1 MTENMPTSTP
11 DASNL
16 VSYGDFTFDPEA
28 RTLRGL
34 LLPFGEKSRTASTG
48 QTGVEFSAGTID
60 LPRDPS
66 VIGLNREHNR
76 YDPVG
81 RATELTKTERGVEA
95 TFQLADTDEA
105 DAWLSRQ
112 KDNLRKLSAEVM
124 FAADGIRARLTG
136 AALVT
141 QGAFDSAGLFSVAP
155 EEAEDLETPEAEEAE
170 DTTPDAAPAQENP
183 TSESEEVAMTSI
195 VPDAPGAQS
204 PAVNDSE
211 AALFAA
217 IANRN
222 TNPEALAP
230 FAGAGAAFA
239 IQNVQA
245 SGPSGKTIEADVTV
259 PQAVRELWKRQA
271 YTQRFLPLVNSGSLT
286 SPTVTGWR
294 WVTEPSVG
302 DYAGNLAEVPSTAVD
317 TEPQT
322 AQAAIIAGGNKLD
335 RKFYDFNDSGVVQS
349 FLRLQTESVARQM
362 DAKALAAIMAGA
374 TATTAGAV
382 PTDVAKGLAAIV
394 DGAQD
399 VIASENR
406 PSFAIVDP
414 TLWRDIVLMKD
425 RDKLAFL
432 DAGFGL
438 EEGDVTGFKIV
449 PGAVG
454 AGKVIVGA
462 REALT
467 FYTLG
472 GGAPIRVEGLDV
484 HHGGVDVAVFSYYAS
499 ILNNGAALRVVDTT
513 VVTP

>member
-16 VSYGDFTFDPEA
+16 ASYGDFAYDAESH
-28 RTLRGL
+28 TLRGL
-34 LLPFGEKSRTASTG
+34 LVPFGERSRRSVTG
-48 QTGVEFSAGTID
+48 DVAEFNADNLS
-60 LPRDPS
+60 LPRDP
-66 VIGLNREHNR
+66 GALTLNRHHNS

-81 RATELTKTERGVEA
+81 RSTRLTVTERGVEA
-95 TFQLADTDEA
+95 EFALHDTDQA
-105 DAWLSRQ
+105 DDWLIGQ
-112 KDNLRKLSAEVM
+112 KDSLRKLSPEVI
-124 FAADGIRARLTG
+124 FTDPAKTRARLVG

-141 QGAFDSAGLFSVAP
+141 EGAFASAGLFEIAA
-155 EEAEDLETPEAEEAE
+155 EEAEDPETPEAEEAE

-484 HHGGVDVAVFSYYAS
+484 LHGGVDVAVFSYYAS

>member
-1 MTENMPTSTP
+1 MTDELNPSAY

-16 VSYGDFTFDPEA
+16 AFGNFSYDAEA
-28 RTLRGL
+28 RILRGL
-34 LLPFGEKSRTASTG
+34 LVPFGERSRKSVTG
-48 QTGVEFSAGTID
+48 DVAEFSADTLD
-60 LPRDPS
+60 LPRDHS
-66 VIGLNREHNR
+66 IVGLNRDHNP
-76 YDPVG
+76 YDAVG
-81 RATELTKTERGVEA
+81 RATSLTVTDHGVEA
-95 TFQLADTDEA
+95 AFQLADTDQA
-105 DAWLSRQ
+105 DDWLTGQ
-112 KDNLRKLSAEVM
+112 KATLRKLSPEVVWL
-124 FAADGIRARLTG
+124 DSTKTRARLTG

-141 QGAFDSAGLFSVAP
+141 EGAFASAALFALAP
-155 EEAEDLETPEAEEAE
+155 EEDEDPETPEAEEAE
-170 DTTPDAAPAQENP
+170 DMTPEADPAQETP
-183 TSESEEVAMTSI
+183 TDESEEDTVSSI
-195 VPDAPGAQS
+195 VPDMPGAVS
-204 PAVNDSE
+204 PANDTE

-222 TNPEALAP
+222 SNPDALVP

-245 SGPSGKTIEADVTV
+245 SGPTGKTIEADVTV

-271 YTQRFLPLVNSGSLT
+271 YSQRFLPLVNSGTLT

-294 WVTEPSVG
+294 WITEPTVA

-317 TEPQT
+317 TEPVT
-322 AQAAIIAGGNKLD
+322 AQASILAGGNKLD

-362 DAKALAAIMAGA
+362 DAKALAAIVAGA
-374 TATTAGAV
+374 TATTAGTV
-382 PTDVAKGLAAIV
+382 PADVAKGLAAIV

-414 TLWRDIVLMKD
+414 SLWRDIVLMKD

-484 HHGGVDVAVFSYYAS
+484 HHGGVDVAVFAYYAS
-499 ILNNGAALRVVDTT
+499 ILNNGAALRVVDTA